1 MRNPPRS
8 KQHRAASSLTMCA
21 MSLDARRLRWI
32 AAVSV
37 ALNLAALTLFA
48 VHHHGPR
55 PPALASREQ
64 ARADLF
70 HAIATGRRDVV
81 MLGDSLT
88 DRGEWSELLER
99 PVANR
104 GIAADTIADVRA
116 RLDDVVALAPR
127 VVFVL
132 IGVNDL
138 LEGATPE
145 AMASKHAALLGEL
158 RRRLPTTRIIV
169 ESLLPIRDE
178 IVARD
183 QPLTTATVQKANR
196 LLASGAAA
204 AGADWVDV
212 ASHLADASGELDPR
226 YSSDGLHLTGA
237 GYRVWA
243 DALRPYLP

>member
-1 MRNPPRS
+1 MR
-8 KQHRAASSLTMCA
+8 A
-21 MSLDARRLRWI
+21 MLLDARRLRWI
-32 AAVSV
+32 TGVSIAV
-37 ALNLAALTLFA
+37 NLAALTLFA
-48 VHHHGPR
+48 MRHHGPR
-55 PPALASREQ
+55 PPALPSREQ

-70 HAIATGRRDVV
+70 HAIAAGRRDVV

-88 DRGEWSELLER
+88 DRGEWWELLER

-116 RLDDVVALAPR
+116 RLDDVTGLAPR
-127 VVFVL
+127 VLFVL

-145 AMASKHAALLGEL
+145 AMAKDHAALLGEL
-158 RRRLPTTRIIV
+158 RRRLPTARIVV

-183 QPLTTATVQKANR
+183 EPLATATVQKANQ
-196 LLASGAAA
+196 LLAGGAAA
-204 AGADWVDV
+204 AGAEWIDV
-212 ASHLADASGELDPR
+212 AKHLADASGELDPR

-237 GYRVWA
+237 GYRMWA

>member
-1 MRNPPRS
+1 MR
-8 KQHRAASSLTMCA
+8 A
-21 MSLDARRLRWI
+21 MPLAARRLRWI

-37 ALNLAALTLFA
+37 AVNLAVLAVFA
-48 VHHHGPR
+48 AHHHGAR
-55 PPALASREQ
+55 PPGLPSREQ

-70 HAIATGRRDVV
+70 HAIASAQRDVV

-88 DRGEWSELLER
+88 DRGEWWELLGR

-104 GIAADTIADVRA
+104 GIAADAIADVRA

-127 VVFVL
+127 TVFVL

-138 LEGATPE
+138 LEGAAPE
-145 AMASKHAALLGEL
+145 AMARDHAALLGEL
-158 RRRLPTTRIIV
+158 HRRLPGARIVV

-178 IVARD
+178 VIARD
-183 QPLTTATVQKANR
+183 EPLASATVRRANE
-196 LLASGAAA
+196 LLARGTAA

-212 ASHLADASGELDPR
+212 AAHLADAGGELDPR

-237 GYRVWA
+237 GYRAWA